1 MSPTNDASTGTSGNE
16 SQTRLTTTPVQITP
30 AIQLIAMLRPATRAI
45 PQRYDR
51 SPRSV
56 RRNAATDRP
65 FVEPADDAA
74 PRRQGHSARVIDT
87 LLVMADS
94 SFDIVSKV
102 DHQEAE
108 NALNQARKEIEQRY
122 DFKGTGA
129 SIAWSGEQVLIIA
142 GTEERAKAV
151 LDVFQSK
158 LIKRGISLK
167 SLDSGEPFASGKEFR
182 IVSSL
187 KDGISSE
194 NAKKIGKIIR
204 DEGPKGVKSQIQGD
218 ELRVQS
224 KSRDDLQAVI
234 ALLKGADL
242 DLDLQFVNYR

>member
-1 MSPTNDASTGTSGNE
+1 
-16 SQTRLTTTPVQITP
+16 
-30 AIQLIAMLRPATRAI
+30 
-45 PQRYDR
+45 
-51 SPRSV
+51 
-56 RRNAATDRP
+56 
-65 FVEPADDAA
+65 
-74 PRRQGHSARVIDT
+74 
-87 LLVMADS
+87 MADS

-129 SIAWSGEQVLIIA
+129 SVEWSGESVLIKA
-142 GTEERAKAV
+142 NSEERAKAV

-167 SLDSGEPFASGKEFR
+167 SLESGEPFASGKEFR
-182 IVSSL
+182 IVSTI

-194 NAKKIGKIIR
+194 NAKKISKIIR

-224 KSRDDLQAVI
+224 KSRDDLQEVQR
-234 ALLKGADL
+234 LLKASDL
-242 DLDLQFVNYR
+242 DVDLQYVNYR